1 MNRMEEQ
8 TTYSSAKAVP
18 AAARASAFSV
28 QRSAFLVV
36 LTLAPL
42 LAVGWIGA
50 AQREPGAFVSYLLG
64 GGLASLGLGAA
75 GLLWLRRGRGPL
87 WLQLS
92 VTSALGVIVAL
103 VNIFLTAR
111 LMFFRE
117 SDLPLLVLLLLLAGA
132 VSLALGAVLAGAI
145 TRRVSALHRG
155 ARALAGGDLAAR
167 VPEHGNDEIAGLAR
181 EFNRMAEQL
190 AAAADERQR
199 QEAARRDLVAA
210 VSHDLRTPLASLR
223 ALTEAFAD
231 GLVEEPATRVRYLAT
246 MKSQIGLLS
255 GLIDDLFELSQIDAG
270 AIHLDLQ
277 RVAPADLL
285 DDVAEGLRPQA
296 AERGV
301 QLEALAA
308 AGTAPVL
315 AAAQRIE
322 RVLANLVTNAIR
334 HTPSGGTVALR
345 ASSEFSVLSSQLPS
359 TGTPSLFG
367 EAAGIQ
373 NSKLNTQNF
382 VVFEVRDTG
391 EGIPAED
398 LPHVFE
404 RFYRGEKSRSRATG
418 GAGLGLAIARGIVE
432 AHGGR
437 IWAESTPGAGTTM
450 RFTLPVAEAANE

>member
-1 MNRMEEQ
+1 MR
-8 TTYSSAKAVP
+8 TKGL
-18 AAARASAFSV
+18 
-28 QRSAFLVV
+28 QRSILLLVF
-36 LTLAPL
+36 TLAPL
-42 LAVGWIGA
+42 FAVGWIGA

-64 GGLASLGLGAA
+64 GGLVSLGLGVA

-92 VTSALGVIVAL
+92 ITSALGVIVAL

-117 SDLPLLVLLLLLAGA
+117 SDLPVLVLLLLLAGA
-132 VSLALGAVLAGAI
+132 VSLALGVVLAGAM

-155 ARALAGGDLAAR
+155 AQALAGGDLAAR

-190 AAAADERQR
+190 AAAADERER

-231 GLVEEPATRVRYLAT
+231 GLVEDAATRTRYLAT

-255 GLIDDLFELSQIDAG
+255 GLIDDLFELSQLDAG
-270 AIHLDLQ
+270 ALHLDMQ

-285 DDVAEGLRPQA
+285 DSVAEGLRPQA
-296 AERGV
+296 AERRI
-301 QLEALAA
+301 QLQATVEP
-308 AGTAPVL
+308 GTVPVL
-315 AAAQRIE
+315 AAPQRIE

-334 HTPSGGTVALR
+334 HTPADGTVALR
-345 ASSEFSVLSSQLPS
+345 ASVE
-359 TGTPSLFG
+359 GYG
-367 EAAGIQ
+367 EAKPPHKDSFLGAGYLLGLPQIP
-373 NSKLNTQNF
+373 TC

-391 EGIPAED
+391 EGIPPED

-437 IWAESTPGAGTTM
+437 IWLESTPGTGTTV
-450 RFTLPVAEAANE
+450 RFTLPSAEAIDG